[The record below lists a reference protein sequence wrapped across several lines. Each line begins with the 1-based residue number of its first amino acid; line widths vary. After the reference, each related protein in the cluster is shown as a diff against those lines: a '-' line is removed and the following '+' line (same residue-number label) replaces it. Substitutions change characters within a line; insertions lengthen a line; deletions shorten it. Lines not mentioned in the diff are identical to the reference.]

1 MNKER
6 KEAEKVKNDMEDI
19 QEILKQHAKDI
30 HAGNTACMHM
40 CSSRVPSRTSVF
52 FLFFFFGSS
61 EKNRKN

>member
-40 CSSRVPSRTSVF
+40 CSSRVPSRTSMF
-52 FLFFFFGSS
+52 FLLVLLFW
-61 EKNRKN
+61 

>member
-30 HAGNTACMHM
+30 HAGNTACMHAYVFES
-40 CSSRVPSRTSVF
+40 CSLENLSVF
-52 FLFFFFGSS
+52 LLVLLFW
-61 EKNRKN
+61 